1 MNKINLTGQI
11 MDAWEAEDRS
21 IFIAFKPT
29 ELKDG
34 VISELTY
41 YQNTHT
47 QISMKIDDNPPV
59 RIIDLMG
66 KEPETKGD

>member
-1 MNKINLTGQI
+1 MSKITLTGHI
-11 MDAWEAEDRS
+11 LDVWETEDRS
-21 IFIAFKPT
+21 IFIAFQPN
-29 ELKDG
+29 ELGDN
-34 VISELTY
+34 VIPDLTY

-66 KEPETKGD
+66 KEPEKVD